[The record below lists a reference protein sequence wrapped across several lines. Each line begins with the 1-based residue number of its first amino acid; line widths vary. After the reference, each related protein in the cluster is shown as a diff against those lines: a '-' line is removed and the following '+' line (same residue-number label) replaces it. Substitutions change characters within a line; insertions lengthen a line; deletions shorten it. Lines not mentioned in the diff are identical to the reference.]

1 MYKDFIKQEAGVDFY
16 ALFTLVLFTAFFAG
30 LLIYAFTMRKKLVDE
45 MSALPLELDDE
56 NNNNNLPIANTKN
69 QTSSI

>member
-45 MSALPLELDDE
+45 MSVMPLELDDDTD
-56 NNNNNLPIANTKN
+56 NNNLPLANIKN
-69 QTSSI
+69 QSSSL